1 MLKAEHMYLF
11 INSLKSTCSAVDS
24 EKMSKSLG
32 NFFTIRDVI
41 QQYHPFVLRWFLL
54 SSGYRA
60 PINYTQRGLE
70 EVRHLS
76 GCSTPCMC
84 P

>member
-1 MLKAEHMYLF
+1 
-11 INSLKSTCSAVDS
+11 
-24 EKMSKSLG
+24 MSKSLG
-32 NFFTIRDVI
+32 NFFTIRDVT

-70 EVRHLS
+70 EVSSNCIQRKDS
-76 GCSTPCMC
+76 GRQDMPKLQAY
-84 P
+84 

>member
-1 MLKAEHMYLF
+1 ML
-11 INSLKSTCSAVDS
+11 AVNS

-32 NFFTIRDVI
+32 NFFTIRDVT

-54 SSGYRA
+54 SSSYRA

-70 EVRHLS
+70 EVWSISLQPPLLLA
-76 GCSTPCMC
+76 TIQYIPQ
-84 P
+84 